1 MISDSESGALISRLR
16 HAMAGFSME
25 ARVLAIMVTGIV
37 CGGLGTFYLVEFSQS
52 WPLFLA
58 GMLAAIGAA
67 YVITRQVSRD
77 LRRGLHAID
86 HGLLNL
92 KDSDFSAT
100 LMSSNIAE
108 LDSIIQHYNQL
119 VHQLRR
125 DRQTIYQRELLL
137 DTVLENVPMSVLI
150 TDQNDRLIYSNRD
163 AETRLNQGRPVI
175 GLPLQTVFK
184 SMPALYDAIE
194 SRQSGIFRLS
204 ETDEAFYHLTCG
216 QFSLNARNHNLILIR
231 EMTQEMNRQEAAA
244 WKNAIRVISH
254 ELNNSLAPITS
265 LAHSGQ
271 LMLAQ
276 GKHDEL
282 PDVFSVLGERADHLK
297 QFIGRYTTIAKLPL
311 PIRETINWQA
321 FYRNLAAICKFQ
333 LIGELPE
340 IPGWFDSGQMHQVL
354 LNLIKNAEE
363 SGSPVSAITLS
374 IHQSAA
380 GCQLQVADR
389 GSGMTAEILQNAL
402 LPFYSTKP
410 SGSGVG
416 LSLCREIIEAHQGS
430 ITLSNRAG
438 GGLRVTV
445 LLPFDHRRLPL
456 PAT

>member
-1 MISDSESGALISRLR
+1 MTRASL
-16 HAMAGFSME
+16 E
-25 ARVLAIMVTGIV
+25 ARMLTILMTGV
-37 CGGLGTFYLVEFSQS
+37 FCGGVGTFYLREFPQS
-52 WPLFLA
+52 WLLILGGAMATIGLA
-58 GMLAAIGAA
+58 YA
-67 YVITRQVSRD
+67 ITRKVSRD

-108 LDSIIQHYNQL
+108 LNSIIQHYNQL

-150 TDQNDRLIYSNRD
+150 TDQNDRLVYSNRE
-163 AETRLNQGRPVI
+163 AETRLNQGRPVV
-175 GLPLQTVFK
+175 GLRLQTVFEA
-184 SMPALYDAIE
+184 MPALFEAIE
-194 SRQSGIFRLS
+194 ARQGGIFRLS
-204 ETDEAFYHLTCG
+204 ETDEALYHLTCG
-216 QFSLNARNHNLILIR
+216 RFALNARNHNLILIR
-231 EMTQEMNRQEAAA
+231 EMTREMNRQEAAA
-244 WKNAIRVISH
+244 WKTAIRVISH
-254 ELNNSLAPITS
+254 ELNNSLAPISS

-271 LMLAQ
+271 LMLVQ
-276 GKHDEL
+276 GKYKAL

-311 PIRETINWQA
+311 PIRESINWQT
-321 FYRNLAAICKFQ
+321 FYRNLAAVCKFQ
-333 LIGELPE
+333 LIGQLPA

-363 SGSPVSAITLS
+363 SGSPTSDITLT
-374 IHQSAA
+374 IHQSTA
-380 GCQLQVADR
+380 GCQIRVADR
-389 GSGMTAEILQNAL
+389 GVGMSTEILQNAL

-430 ITLSNRAG
+430 IMLANRAG

-445 LLPFDHRRLPL
+445 LLPT
-456 PAT
+456 AWNSE